1 MSARTGRRESGPDWR
16 LLDPTPADNDRM
28 LSPLLRMC
36 KHSGFPDS
44 PDWQDALEAVR
55 PGARA
60 PAADLVPEAT

>member
-1 MSARTGRRESGPDWR
+1 MV
-16 LLDPTPADNDRM
+16 
-28 LSPLLRMC
+28 SPLLRMC

-60 PAADLVPEAT
+60 PAAGLVPEAT